1 MNRQS
6 LASDTFTLSG
16 DQVNRLR
23 QALSI
28 VIDQALLAQ
37 RADYGRNT
45 VDALAE
51 SEEFA
56 RAQLARL
63 DEALDDDG
71 AEAEDSG
78 VAERQ
83 RRASYPL
90 YRAV

>member
-16 DQVNRLR
+16 DHVSRLR
-23 QALSI
+23 QALNI

-37 RADYGRNT
+37 RVDYGRNT

-51 SEEFA
+51 TEELA

-63 DEALDDDG
+63 DGALDDDW
-71 AEAEDSG
+71 AEAEESG
-78 VAERQ
+78 AAERQ
-83 RRASYPL
+83 RRASYSL
-90 YRAV
+90 YRAA